1 MPAVTGCDFHPRD
14 YDDTEVGTRGRGRFD
29 CLDGVVIGDR
39 DHADSGARG
48 PEHKS
53 FWRPPTV
60 ARRRVQVKVD
70 TGRRNGLVF
79 RQGFACPQIAEYT
92 RRQVTE

>member
-1 MPAVTGCDFHPRD
+1 MGFQPQGFHD
-14 YDDTEVGTRGRGRFD
+14 IQVGTRGMRR
-29 CLDGVVIGDR
+29 LDSGNGVGIRDR

-92 RRQVTE
+92 RRQITE